1 MPTAVR
7 IRGET
12 PTPTRLRPQR
22 ARARA
27 LCACGEVRRGEW
39 FYSWQHAHSGGGL
52 GLGRDGPQ
60 SEIPTAALIAEVSGL
75 EIETRDAGA
84 ERDQLVCSVPRH
96 ADRALRG
103 ARPPHVAIAIEQ
115 RDPRV
120 RELRDQ
126 RAVGRG
132 RAHRRGRKQ
141 NVEVRSAAPLEH
153 LAVVDELDPIALAQR
168 RATRVDLVCPH
179 LLEKKNSGGFGGG
192 GGGRGG
198 GG

>member
-12 PTPTRLRPQR
+12 PTPTRLRPQQ

-39 FYSWQHAHSGGGL
+39 VYSWQHAHSGGGL

-60 SEIPTAALIAEVSGL
+60 SEVPTAALIAEVSGL
-75 EIETRDAGA
+75 EVEMRDAGA
-84 ERDQLVCSVPRH
+84 ERDQLVRSVPRH

-115 RDPRV
+115 GDSRV

-141 NVEVRSAAPLEH
+141 TVEVRSAAPLEH
-153 LAVVDELDPIALAQR
+153 LAIVDGRGPVA
-168 RATRVDLVCPH
+168 RVDNREGV
-179 LLEKKNSGGFGGG
+179 GGVGYTN
-192 GGGRGG
+192 
-198 GG
+198 